1 MTKPKLN
8 AIHLQ
13 ERIQDHIAKMQRGEE
28 VEARKDKTLLNQHQ
42 QQSLK
47 DALEAQKVLKQLH
60 KRPNSDQE
68 KQAIG
73 WKEIRQVRLEIY
85 SQALEQ
91 LQANRTD
98 DIRHLQEKREIKAAK
113 VFMEAWSKA
122 GKQGQNHSSAITQGN
137 IAMAR
142 AGFNPKGSRSTS
154 KRHLEMQHM
163 EVELQNS
170 YINQLSNQERS
181 DWELLREFEDR
192 TSKKSNK

>member
-47 DALEAQKVLKQLH
+47 DALEAQKALKQLH
-60 KRPNSDQE
+60 KRPKSDQE
-68 KQAIG
+68 KQALG
-73 WKEIRQVRLEIY
+73 WKEISQVRLEIY

-91 LQANRTD
+91 LQANSSEN
-98 DIRHLQEKREIKAAK
+98 IRHLQEKREIKAAK
-113 VFMEAWSKA
+113 IFMEALSKA

-137 IAMAR
+137 IAMTR
-142 AGFNPKGSRSTS
+142 AGFKPRGSRIIS
-154 KRHLEMQHM
+154 KRDLEMQQI
-163 EVELQNS
+163 EAELMKRH
-170 YINQLSNQERS
+170 INQLSDQERS

-192 TSKKSNK
+192 TSKKSKK